1 MIILLLLLIIEI
13 TQNRPYLFYL
23 NNYLKRII
31 LARMAFWNKPIRQN
45 CLYKRGSCD
54 VFATINVQ
62 TRIRW
67 C

>member
-31 LARMAFWNKPIRQN
+31 LAKMASWNKPIRQN

-54 VFATINVQ
+54 VFATINVR